1 MSSTYLHHPKEES
14 DSQSHHRL
22 SWVKQMFETQPFPN
36 AKNSGHF
43 PWDGE
48 IQICDDNRPKHG
60 LLFYAVIR
68 GGKKTMRN
76 QLTVGPLPI

>member
-1 MSSTYLHHPKEES
+1 MGSTYLHHSKEES

-22 SWVKQMFETQPFPN
+22 WWVKQMFEMQPFPN

-48 IQICDDNRPKHG
+48 IQICDDN
-60 LLFYAVIR
+60 
-68 GGKKTMRN
+68 
-76 QLTVGPLPI
+76 